1 MQLQKYKINI
11 IDNFLEI
18 KLYKR
23 DPDFEMIENINLNVS
38 ANQRNI
44 LIIKKYTMKLS
55 SKIIKKNKKKNIINI
70 KQRELIVIFI
80 FNLIGKKI
88 KKEILFT
95 SLKKVNPI
103 LIIMIIF

>member
-38 ANQRNI
+38 VNQRNI
-44 LIIKKYTMKLS
+44 LIIKKYTMKL
-55 SKIIKKNKKKNIINI
+55 
-70 KQRELIVIFI
+70 
-80 FNLIGKKI
+80 
-88 KKEILFT
+88 
-95 SLKKVNPI
+95 
-103 LIIMIIF
+103 